1 MLNFIIY
8 NIVVYGVY
16 SLIDFFCVKVGIYQP
31 LSLSNLTDSTIYI
44 VALNIFISTIA
55 GYFIMRYLKKNF
67 LLTNKE

>member
-16 SLIDFFCVKVGIYQP
+16 SLIDFFCVKLGIYQP
-31 LSLSNLTDSTIYI
+31 LSLSNLTDNTIYI
-44 VALNIFISTIA
+44 VALNIFVSTIT

-67 LLTNKE
+67 LFDK

>member
-16 SLIDFFCVKVGIYQP
+16 SLIDFFCTTVGIYQP
-31 LSLSNLTDSTIYI
+31 LSLSNLSDSTIYI

-55 GYFIMRYLKKNF
+55 GYFIMRYLKKHF
-67 LLTNKE
+67 LFDK

>member
-16 SLIDFFCVKVGIYQP
+16 SLIDFFCVKLEIYQP
-31 LSLSNLTDSTIYI
+31 LSLSNLTDNTIYI
-44 VALNIFISTIA
+44 VALNIFVSTIT

-67 LLTNKE
+67 LFDK

>member
-16 SLIDFFCVKVGIYQP
+16 SLIDFFCVKLGIYQS
-31 LSLSNLTDSTIYI
+31 LSFSNLTNTTIYI
-44 VALNIFISTIA
+44 MTFNIFISTIA

-67 LLTNKE
+67 LFDK